1 MPFSPSLLSIFHIFL
16 LFWCFKKFRNRSF
29 RIYFQRIIRDLSTI
43 YCQQRP
49 LSAFCRSIKPK
60 IFLAPLCV
68 GGGTLD
74 SPPSRL
80 PIHPWGRG
88 LIPHQVPPPRWLTNS
103 DATVFGVCCGFLP
116 PVSQLEFLYQQPYV
130 VSISENSPLRV
141 CNVKR
146 GDTILKWAENV
157 VTNRDTFHRIY
168 QQAKYDKAV
177 TLVVCFCFL
186 FFCFFPQ
193 RPMGLLVCV

>member
-1 MPFSPSLLSIFHIFL
+1 MFQKIQKQIIQNLFSKNNQGFVNNLLST
-16 LFWCFKKFRNRSF
+16 K
-29 RIYFQRIIRDLSTI
+29 
-43 YCQQRP
+43 
-49 LSAFCRSIKPK
+49 
-60 IFLAPLCV
+60 APFGL
-68 GGGTLD
+68 
-74 SPPSRL
+74 L
-80 PIHPWGRG
+80 PIHKTEDFPGPPLCWGGDSG
-88 LIPHQVPPPRWLTNS
+88 LPPFKTSHPSLGKGVDPTPSPPPRWLTNS

-116 PVSQLEFLYQQPYV
+116 PVSQLEFLYQQSYV